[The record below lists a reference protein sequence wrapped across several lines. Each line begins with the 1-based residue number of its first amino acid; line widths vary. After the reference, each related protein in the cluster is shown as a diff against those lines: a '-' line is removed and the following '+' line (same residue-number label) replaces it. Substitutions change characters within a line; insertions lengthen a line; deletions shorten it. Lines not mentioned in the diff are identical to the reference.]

1 MSECYRYR
9 HFGDDDFCHD
19 WIWYV
24 RDFYSGRYY
33 RMEDSVNLR
42 RYAKGGMVKR
52 RVSAGHYRKMLA
64 ETKVAIEERESRPRK
79 VNGKGVA

>member
-1 MSECYRYR
+1 MSEYYRYR
-9 HFGDDDFCHD
+9 YFSDDDFCYD

-42 RYAKGGMVKR
+42 QYAKGGMVKR
-52 RVSAGHYRKMLA
+52 RVSAGHYRKILA
-64 ETKVAIEERESRPRK
+64 ETKAAIEKRESPLRK
-79 VNGKGVA
+79 DNGKEAA